1 MYYTIKLRVWLT
13 GTFRTF
19 VNRSS
24 KKKKKRYQYLKK
36 KKFDTTIIENIKI
49 VKKLLAR
56 FFVFP

>member
-24 KKKKKRYQYLKK
+24 KKKRKKDTNILKK
-36 KKFDTTIIENIKI
+36 ENLIP
-49 VKKLLAR
+49 LS
-56 FFVFP
+56 